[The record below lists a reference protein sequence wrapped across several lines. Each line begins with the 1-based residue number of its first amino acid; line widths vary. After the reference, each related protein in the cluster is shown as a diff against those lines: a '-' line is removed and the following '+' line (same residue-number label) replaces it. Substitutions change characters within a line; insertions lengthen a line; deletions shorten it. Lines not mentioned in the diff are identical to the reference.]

1 MSALIQTIL
10 VLTLIVFGLHRL
22 FLVMTVWGQKKTHT
36 GSGSEDLVENRQGQH
51 GVSVLVQIPIYNEPH
66 VVLRIIQ
73 SVTKLEYPKEH
84 LSIQILDD
92 SSDETSAIIDEFM
105 EKQDGS
111 LDIKVIR
118 RTQRTGFKAGALQH
132 GLNGSTHEFVAI
144 FDADFTP
151 PSNFLTNCLPYFED
165 PKIGMVQA
173 RWTYRNRDASAL
185 TRAQAI
191 LLDGHFRIEQYAR
204 SLRGLW
210 FNFNGTAGIWR
221 RRCIDDSGGWS
232 GQTLTEDLDLS
243 YRAQMKGWQF
253 SYLDDVQVPSELPDE
268 LNAFFT
274 QQFRWAKGSIQV
286 ARKLLGSIWASNARR
301 SHKIEASI
309 HLLANINYPLIA
321 ILTMSVVSSMLLSE
335 VMPAHGAI
343 VSTLFLAASACFSTF
358 YIASQSKNSSLIH
371 TLRTLPIVFAL
382 GIGLCVN
389 NSRAC
394 LEALFAHESPFIRT
408 PKTGDK
414 YGFSGRQTTLIGR
427 YKQYPIECTATLF
440 SSIAL
445 VNACIDG
452 YWSYCPFLLLLTAGL
467 SAPIWLGR
475 KSKKD
480 KSVADPHSVT

>member
-1 MSALIQTIL
+1 MIALIQTIL
-10 VLTLIVFGLHRL
+10 IVTLIFFGLHRL
-22 FLVMTVWGQKKTHT
+22 FLVVTVWRQKSPYTEPL
-36 GSGSEDLVENRQGQH
+36 SLNAIENRQGKH
-51 GVSVLVQIPIYNEPH
+51 DVSVLVQVPVYNEPH
-66 VVLRIIQ
+66 VVLRILQ
-73 SVTKLEYPKEH
+73 AVTKLEYPKGS

-92 SSDETSAIIDEFM
+92 SSDDTSAIIDEFM
-105 EKQDGS
+105 KTQDGS

-118 RTQRTGFKAGALQH
+118 RPKRTGFKAGALQH
-132 GLNGSTHEFVAI
+132 GLRRSPHDFVTI
-144 FDADFTP
+144 FDADFIP

-173 RWTYRNRDASAL
+173 RWTYLNRDASVL

-204 SLRGLW
+204 SLKGLW

-253 SYLDDVQVPSELPDE
+253 NYLDHVLVPSELPDE

-286 ARKLLGSIWASNARR
+286 AKKLLGSIWMSNARR
-301 SHKIEASI
+301 AHKIEASI

-321 ILTMSVVSSMLLSE
+321 ILTMSVISSILLSE
-335 VMPAHGAI
+335 VIPVHGAV
-343 VSTLFLAASACFSTF
+343 VSTLFLAASLCFSTF
-358 YIASQSKNSSLIH
+358 YIASQANDQSLMR
-371 TLRTLPIVFAL
+371 TLRALPIVFAL
-382 GIGLCVN
+382 GIGLCIN

-408 PKTGDK
+408 PKIGDTHE
-414 YGFSGRQTTLIGR
+414 SSRLQTTLTGR
-427 YKQYPIECTATLF
+427 YRQYPIECTTTLF

-445 VNACIDG
+445 VTAIIDG
-452 YWSYCPFLLLLTAGL
+452 YWSYCPFLALLTAGL
-467 SAPIWLGR
+467 AAPIWLGR
-475 KSKKD
+475 KSSKNKTV
-480 KSVADPHSVT
+480 SAPHSVT